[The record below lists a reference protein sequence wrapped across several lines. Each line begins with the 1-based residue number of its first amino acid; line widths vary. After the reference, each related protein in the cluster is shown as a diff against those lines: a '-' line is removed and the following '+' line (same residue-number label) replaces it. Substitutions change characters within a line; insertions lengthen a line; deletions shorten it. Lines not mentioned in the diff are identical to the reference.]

1 MQLSSPMAAYL
12 IRFALFIKMLNTE
25 IRLVTKVIGFFSHE
39 MRPGYPNAPQ
49 TSIHGSSYFSLEDIT
64 IARQIVFYS
73 KRNSMASS
81 ENLVV
86 RIW

>member
-25 IRLVTKVIGFFSHE
+25 IRLVTKVISFFSHE

-49 TSIHGSSYFSLEDIT
+49 TFIHGSSYFSLEDIT
-64 IARQIVFYS
+64 ITT
-73 KRNSMASS
+73 NSVLFKTQF
-81 ENLVV
+81 NGKL
-86 RIW
+86 